1 MFAAIIRRLDD
12 IRDRVTT
19 LEDQVETIED
29 QVATIEDQV
38 ATIEEQIFNL
48 NERVTRIKNFLG
60 LFPARRSFSNHSNYN
75 PSQTLQN
82 HGNFS
87 FNFPY

>member
-1 MFAAIIRRLDD
+1 MFAAIISRLDD

-29 QVATIEDQV
+29 QVATIE
-38 ATIEEQIFNL
+38 EQIFNL
-48 NERVTRIKNFLG
+48 NERVTRIENFLG